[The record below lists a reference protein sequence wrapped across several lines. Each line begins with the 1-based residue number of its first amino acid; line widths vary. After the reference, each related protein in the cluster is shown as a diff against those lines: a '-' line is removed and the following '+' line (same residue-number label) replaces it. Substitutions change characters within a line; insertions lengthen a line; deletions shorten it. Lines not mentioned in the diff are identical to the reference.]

1 MNITYTQC
9 KQLRDL
15 DFYHWQDIV
24 GDLRSQPAWITQ
36 PLEIY
41 DIQAIQHGGCE
52 SGAYM
57 PAVTYYDAA
66 QTMGKYGDDVFTYI
80 ESQYGELP
88 DVPSLF
94 NLKQSSWGGIA
105 VFFLSFAV
113 ELWCSQFDLT
123 GVDWD

>member
-1 MNITYTQC
+1 MQLSFTQC
-9 KQLRDL
+9 KQLANN
-15 DFYHWQDIV
+15 YN
-24 GDLRSQPAWITQ
+24 DLRSVIREMEDTPPWLNE
-36 PLEIY
+36 LEVY
-41 DIQAIQHGGCE
+41 DFQAIQQGGCE

-66 QTMGKYGDDVFTYI
+66 QTMAKYGDDVFTYI

-88 DVPSLF
+88 DIP
-94 NLKQSSWGGIA
+94 KQSSWDGIA

-113 ELWCSQFDLT
+113 ELWCSQFDLD